1 MLAPAWYLRKHLGS
15 AACRDIPP
23 RPKAHGFQVRRLNS
37 DDTVISVSGAA
48 ASGVLEHNG
57 LQRGDRQHL
66 GVESSQ
72 GESAKKLQ
80 RGGSRRGR
88 SSRGADS
95 RSAIV
100 WLNN

>member
-1 MLAPAWYLRKHLGS
+1 
-15 AACRDIPP
+15 
-23 RPKAHGFQVRRLNS
+23 
-37 DDTVISVSGAA
+37 
-48 ASGVLEHNG
+48 VLEHNG